1 MVVNFDKTTKRVLW
15 YNIYQG
21 QEDAESRLNETTI
34 WMEGSLPDVESRDG
48 YIAVF
53 YVNEDMDMQ
62 SIRVEYEPIAEQEP
76 TMDEKIYAA
85 VSKSQDE
92 IRQEGADM
100 VMEELVKR
108 GLIV

>member
-15 YNIYQG
+15 YNIYQSKEEA
-21 QEDAESRLNETTI
+21 QKTLNETTI

-53 YVNEDMDMQ
+53 YVNEDMQ

-100 VMEELVKR
+100 VMEELLKR

>member
-1 MVVNFDKTTKRVLW
+1 MLVNFDKTGRVVW
-15 YNIYQG
+15 YNLEISK
-21 QEDAESRLNETTI
+21 ESSIEYLSESTI
-34 WMEGSLPDVESRDG
+34 WIDGDMPEAELREG

-53 YVNEDMDMQ
+53 YVNDDMQ
-62 SIRVEYEPIAEQEP
+62 SVRVEYEPIPEPEP
-76 TMDEKIYAA
+76 TINEKIYEA

-108 GLIV
+108 GLMV

>member
-15 YNIYQG
+15 YNIYQRREEA
-21 QEDAESRLNETTI
+21 QRRLNETTVWI
-34 WMEGSLPDVESRDG
+34 EGDPPATELKEG
-48 YIAVF
+48 YNAVF
-53 YVNEDMDMQ
+53 YVNEDMQ

-76 TMDEKIYAA
+76 TMDEKIYEA

-92 IRQEGADM
+92 VRQEGADM